1 MADAHALGACGE
13 TLGGSNPLP
22 PIIFIARQHNAA
34 VIQLVEC
41 HLAKVD
47 VMGSSP
53 IRRSKFNI
61 FSEEFMKISDF
72 LRKEAV
78 NTDLKSETKMDVIS
92 EMVTMLVESGIIEKK
107 NKNKIIEGLM
117 AREAL
122 GSTAIGQGIA
132 IPHTK
137 SDTVDDLT
145 SALAISKKGVNF
157 DSLDGE
163 PAYIFFLLIAP
174 SDSAGPHLKALARV
188 SRLLKDKFFRDSL
201 KNTKTAKDVM
211 DLLSQEDSRIG

>member
-1 MADAHALGACGE
+1 
-13 TLGGSNPLP
+13 
-22 PIIFIARQHNAA
+22 
-34 VIQLVEC
+34 
-41 HLAKVD
+41 
-47 VMGSSP
+47 
-53 IRRSKFNI
+53 
-61 FSEEFMKISDF
+61 MKISDF
-72 LRKEAV
+72 LCKEAV
-78 NTDLKSETKMDVIS
+78 NTDLTSETKVDVIS

-107 NKNKIIEGLM
+107 YKSKIVEGLM

-137 SDTVDDLT
+137 SDAATKLV

-163 PAYIFFLLIAP
+163 PVYIFFLLIAP